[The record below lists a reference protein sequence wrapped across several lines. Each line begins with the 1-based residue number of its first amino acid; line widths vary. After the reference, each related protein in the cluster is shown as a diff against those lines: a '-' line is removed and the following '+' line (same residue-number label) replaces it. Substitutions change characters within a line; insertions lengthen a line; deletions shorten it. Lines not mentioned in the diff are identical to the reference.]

1 MRPDERSVF
10 ILAPPS
16 SNSISH
22 TRAHRMPRTVLAAS
36 ETAFCAAFA
45 NLTGETPTTSITFC
59 TMEILRP
66 GMAHP
71 PHGRFGLVAH
81 GRFRLGPVRS
91 LARYRI
97 PPFRDRG
104 SA

>member
-1 MRPDERSVF
+1 MRTVARYAL
-10 ILAPPS
+10 ILAPSS
-16 SNSISH
+16 SNSISP

-45 NLTGETPTTSITFC
+45 KLTGETPTTSITFC

-71 PHGRFGLVAH
+71 PHGRFAFRFAGPASGGGEGL
-81 GRFRLGPVRS
+81 R
-91 LARYRI
+91 RYRL

-104 SA
+104 IA

>member
-1 MRPDERSVF
+1 MRTIARYAL
-10 ILAPPS
+10 ILAPSS
-16 SNSISH
+16 SNSISP

-45 NLTGETPTTSITFC
+45 KLTGETPTTSITFC
-59 TMEILRP
+59 TMEILP
-66 GMAHP
+66 PEMAHP

-81 GRFRLGPVRS
+81 RRFRLGPVRY
-91 LARYRI
+91 LRRYRI

-104 SA
+104 IA

>member
-1 MRPDERSVF
+1 MRTVARYAL
-10 ILAPPS
+10 ILAPSGSPS
-16 SNSISH
+16 LSP
-22 TRAHRMPRTVLAAS
+22 TRAHRMPGAVLAAS

-45 NLTGETPTTSITFC
+45 KLTGETPTTSITFC